1 MRHSQDIVLRTY
13 NAISSAWLTNEA
25 VVDSVAPHT
34 VAGTAGVVPSVSCLH
49 RCDGQH
55 WPLHCSTATIHSL
68 SVFLNG
74 IVHCKRVG
82 RS

>member
-1 MRHSQDIVLRTY
+1 MRHSQDIVLNTY
-13 NAISSAWLTNEA
+13 NAICSAWLTNEA
-25 VVDSVAPHT
+25 LVDSVAPHT
-34 VAGTAGVVPSVSCLH
+34 VVGTAGVVPSISCLH
-49 RCDGQH
+49 GYDGHH

-74 IVHCKRVG
+74 IGHCKRVS